1 MWFTLLS
8 LEVIETEVSW
18 MQLTVLESSVDQ
30 IVPTPKKVKLIPS
43 CQYL

>member
-18 MQLTVLESSVDQ
+18 MQFTVLESSVDQ
-30 IVPTPKKVKLIPS
+30 IVPTPKKS
-43 CQYL
+43 